1 MELIIKKKVFHF
13 INEIERKLK
22 MATSMRQLSTTA
34 RRSGIMDILKFYKK
48 SEPAVPTKSTEEVMK
63 AATSQNELDS
73 KPPSSNKV
81 EIIGRRHPSHFDPE
95 VKARKLNGFVV
106 HRWIPKDN
114 KYIQSV
120 DSSTEDYQL
129 TIKSLLDST
138 FKSSGL
144 EKDTQ
149 LDDLLKRFSLLK
161 SVQKT
166 FGVQIPDV
174 SISKLSNFSQIE
186 SYLVKALDPEAQFTN
201 KSEFTPDAVDFNEAD
216 FEGTNISVGEF
227 VFESEK
233 KKMYKK
239 LTVKAKKIEEQ
250 NTKSYLSQSSA

>member
-1 MELIIKKKVFHF
+1 
-13 INEIERKLK
+13 

-63 AATSQNELDS
+63 AATSQSEPGSES
-73 KPPSSNKV
+73 KLAPSNKIQV
-81 EIIGRRHPSHFDPE
+81 IGRRHPSHYDPE
-95 VKARKLNGFVV
+95 IKAKKLNGFVV

-114 KYIQSV
+114 KYIRSV
-120 DSSTEDYQL
+120 DSSSEDYQL
-129 TIKSLLDST
+129 TITSLLEST

-144 EKDTQ
+144 EKDSQ

-174 SISKLSNFSQIE
+174 LLSKLSNFSQIE
-186 SYLVKALDPEAQFTN
+186 SYLVKKLNPEAQFTN
-201 KSEFTPDAVDFNEAD
+201 KSEFTPDAIDFNEAD
-216 FEGTNISVGEF
+216 FEGTNISVGEY

-239 LTVKAKKIEEQ
+239 LTIKAKKIEEQ
-250 NTKSYLSQSSA
+250 NTKNYLSQSSA